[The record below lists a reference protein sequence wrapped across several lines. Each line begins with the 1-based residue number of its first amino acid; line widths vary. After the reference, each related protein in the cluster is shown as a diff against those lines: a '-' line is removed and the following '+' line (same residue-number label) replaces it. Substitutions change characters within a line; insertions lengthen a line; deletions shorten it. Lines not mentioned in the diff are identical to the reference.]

1 MNKNLAMYF
10 SKRIL
15 LVTMMGFSSGLP
27 LALVISTLSLWLN
40 DYHIAYSAIGAF
52 ALVRLPY
59 SFKWLW
65 APAVDAVRLPI
76 LWKLGKRRSWAIFSQ
91 VGLLLSIFVMSRLSP
106 DGKPFCFDNACSFF
120 VSPIFQMAVAAGF
133 ICLFS
138 ATQDIVLDA
147 FRVELCSKDDEQE
160 VAGAAMYILG
170 YRLGLIISSAGAI
183 GLAAYISWNTVYLIC
198 SLFVLVGIIAV
209 LSANEPKEKIKLE
222 TKQERGLFY
231 RAIIAPFVQFMQKP
245 YWLVALLLVFF
256 YRLSDSYFGLMA
268 YPFYADMGFSKG
280 EIAYITKLYGMG
292 ATIIGGLWGA
302 YLLNKLGLM
311 RGMLI
316 FSVVQGVTTA
326 LYIPLC
332 FIGHSV
338 WALIATISLENL
350 SSGIA
355 TTAIIAFMSVL
366 CDKKYTATQYA
377 LLSSLT
383 GVARDVFS
391 TSAGFVLEATSWPI
405 FFLISSLLA
414 LPGFGLCWFLYKKK
428 INYGSDTLEA

>member
-40 DYHIAYSAIGAF
+40 DYNIAYSAIGAF

-65 APAVDAVRLPI
+65 APAVDAIRLPI

-91 VGLLLSIFVMSRLSP
+91 IGLMFSIFFISRLSP
-106 DGKPFCFDNACSFF
+106 DGN
-120 VSPIFQMAVAAGF
+120 IFYMAMAAGF

-147 FRVELCSKDDEQE
+147 FRVELCSKGDEQE

-170 YRLGLIISSAGAI
+170 YRLGLIVSSAGAI

-209 LSANEPKEKIKLE
+209 LLAHEPKEEIKVDA
-222 TKQERGLFY
+222 KQERGLIY

-268 YPFYADMGFSKG
+268 YPFYAEIGFSKE
-280 EIAYITKLYGMG
+280 EIAYITKLYGMT
-292 ATIIGGLWGA
+292 ATIIGGIWGGCILA
-302 YLLNKLGLM
+302 RIGLM

-316 FSVVQGVTTA
+316 FSLVQGITTA
-326 LYIPLC
+326 FYIPLYY
-332 FIGHSV
+332 IGHNV
-338 WALIATISLENL
+338 WALIATISLENV

-383 GVARDVFS
+383 GLARDIFS
-391 TSAGFVLEATSWPI
+391 STAGIVLDATSWPI

-414 LPGFGLCWFLYKKK
+414 LPGFGFCWFLYKKK
-428 INYGSDTLEA
+428 VTYGNHTLET

>member
-40 DYHIAYSAIGAF
+40 DYNIAYSAIGAF

-65 APAVDAVRLPI
+65 APAVDAIKLPV
-76 LWKLGKRRSWAIFSQ
+76 LWRLGKRRSWAIFAQ
-91 VGLLLSIFVMSRLSP
+91 IGLMLSILALSRLSP
-106 DGKPFCFDNACSFF
+106 EGSILSMAVVAGF
-120 VSPIFQMAVAAGF
+120 VS
-133 ICLFS
+133 LFS

-147 FRVELCSKDDEQE
+147 FRVELCSKDNEQE

-183 GLAAYISWNTVYLIC
+183 GLAAYISWNTVYLLC
-198 SLFVLVGIIAV
+198 SLFVLVGMAAV
-209 LSANEPKEKIKLE
+209 LLAHEPKDEPPVKEKNEK
-222 TKQERGLFY
+222 GLVY
-231 RAIIAPFVQFMQKP
+231 RAIVAPFVQFMQKP
-245 YWLVALLLVFF
+245 YWQVALLLVFF

-292 ATIIGGLWGA
+292 ATIIGGLWGGC
-302 YLLNKLGLM
+302 LLARMGLM
-311 RGMLI
+311 RGMI
-316 FSVVQGVTTA
+316 VFSIVQGATTA

-405 FFLISSLLA
+405 FFLISALLTV
-414 LPGFGLCWFLYKKK
+414 PGFCCCCFLYKKK
-428 INYGSDTLEA
+428 INYGNDTLGT